1 MLAWAI
7 DRDTLLLPGTQR
19 DERSPV
25 RNDRISSAALHCHCQ
40 IEQDYS
46 AQNARV
52 KISTC
57 PNVHAK
63 VHTFKFSWLFY
74 GSWLQ
79 VMKIAK
85 IWTSQNFT
93 DMWYKK
99 VCKCDQVPFPSFRLG
114 PGDEGNKYLLW
125 SVFPLPIGA
134 SSGSL
139 FGVHNFD
146 PQVCSTSSCCHEW
159 AHGHCEISYCGEA
172 LWSNV

>member
-1 MLAWAI
+1 M
-7 DRDTLLLPGTQR
+7 
-19 DERSPV
+19 
-25 RNDRISSAALHCHCQ
+25 RNGRISSAALHCHCQ

-52 KISTC
+52 KISTR

-146 PQVCSTSSCCHEW
+146 HTHSLVSFQWLGLFSQQSSPGLKT
-159 AHGHCEISYCGEA
+159 AYSAKNGA
-172 LWSNV
+172 LAKEEG